1 MILLILLQNNGDFPL
16 CKNDYPMPGR
26 GNSTRKLYSQI
37 GEYTLRAKVSK
48 SAMAMEASEL
58 SKTIN
63 EFLYENQIQDPKM
76 ARAAMLDFFGEA
88 GLSDDIQNVF
98 DGNLQNEECEYLKII
113 FISSD
118 ADVHAVTTYKLCKK
132 LQARGMSNISTEL
145 VKTFFNA
152 LTASRKIEIV
162 RASATNH
169 KPTHSNIAP
178 TQEMPSNK
186 GIEAATHSSKY
197 KPEVPKEE
205 SRSMTLDEAYKQLVE
220 LDFRK
225 KYKKEIDY
233 WTLVA
238 YTRKTESQ
246 KKNI

>member
-1 MILLILLQNNGDFPL
+1 MSD
-16 CKNDYPMPGR
+16 R
-26 GNSTRKLYSQI
+26 GKLTGKLYSQLDKSI
-37 GEYTLRAKVSK
+37 IRAKIRK
-48 SAMAMEASEL
+48 SSMAMEATEL

-63 EFLYENQIQDPKM
+63 EFLNVNQIEDPKT
-76 ARAAMLDFFGEA
+76 ARAVMLDFFGEA

-98 DGNLQNEECEYLKII
+98 DGNLQNKECEYLKII

-118 ADVHAVTTYKLCKK
+118 ADVHAVATYKLCKK
-132 LQARGMSNISTEL
+132 LQARGMSNISTEF

-162 RASATNH
+162 RASETNH
-169 KPTHSNIAP
+169 KPNHSNIAP
-178 TQEMPSNK
+178 TQEMPGNK
-186 GIEAATHSSKY
+186 GMVAATHSSKY

-220 LDFRK
+220 LDFRR

-238 YTRKTESQ
+238 YIRKTESQ
-246 KKNI
+246 KKEHMRQMAANNNTSELK